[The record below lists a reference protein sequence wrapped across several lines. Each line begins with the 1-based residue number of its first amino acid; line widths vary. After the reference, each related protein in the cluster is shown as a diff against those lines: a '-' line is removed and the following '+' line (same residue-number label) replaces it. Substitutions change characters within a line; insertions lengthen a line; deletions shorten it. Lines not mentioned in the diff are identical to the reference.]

1 MLSIHEF
8 YRRFEN
14 MPREQRYALIE
25 FSPEPTS
32 FFVLFQQL
40 SEVKKQ
46 KAYFEERER
55 HLLNQAEQALR
66 KING

>member
-1 MLSIHEF
+1 MNLHEF